1 MLRIKTIVWFIIMLL
16 IISSCKVFEGSGTT
30 KKKEEEVKV
39 NCYAADY
46 KTTLDHFRTTSSA
59 RDADEMIAQDKA
71 LLYAKK
77 AVISSINSVVLAT
90 TARYI
95 DQTALGQKKEFK
107 EIFIPKVN
115 AKVKEVLNSELTDY
129 TVICQNT
136 SKLEDGRYQ
145 SDISLEVNKRT
156 IVDKINSRMSSSSGF
171 SEFFDPIKFE
181 QILNE
186 ELQKVIDREKAQQG
200 NTLH

>member
-1 MLRIKTIVWFIIMLL
+1 MLRIKKIAWFIIMLL
-16 IISSCKVFEGSGTT
+16 IISSCKVFEGSGTA

-46 KTTLDHFRTTSSA
+46 KTTLDHFRATSSA
-59 RDADEMIAQDKA
+59 YDTDEMMAQDKA

-77 AVISSINSVVLAT
+77 SVISAINSVVLAA
-90 TARYI
+90 TAKYI
-95 DQTALGQKKEFK
+95 DQSALGQKKDFK
-107 EIFIPKVN
+107 EIYIPKVN
-115 AKVKEVLNSELTDY
+115 TKVKEVLNSELTDY

-136 SKLEDGRYQ
+136 SKLEEGRYQ

-156 IVDKINSRMSSSSGF
+156 IVDKINSRMSTSGTF
-171 SEFFDPIKFE
+171 SEFFDAIKFE

-186 ELQKVIDREKAQQG
+186 ELQKVIDKEKAQQE
-200 NTLH
+200 NKIR